1 MILKSVKLKNFRGY
15 KDEVIVPFKKITG
28 LIGKNDAGKST
39 ILEALEIFFNNSLIS
54 CEKNDLNIHAESEN
68 IEISCTFTD
77 LPNNITL
84 DTSSETSLKDEY
96 LLNLQ
101 NELEIKKVFKATVSK
116 SKEKVFIVANHP
128 SQTDFNDLLSL
139 KISDLRKRA
148 KSLNIPEETYNANN
162 NASLRSVIWNNCDN
176 LKLKLQEIPADK
188 LEAKNIYESL
198 VKYMPM
204 FSLFQSDR
212 ASTDNDKEVADPM
225 KLAVDK
231 ALKEV
236 EMEIEI
242 ENIKNI
248 IQETAMETANRT
260 LEKLQEMDK
269 DLAQSL
275 STEFKSEPKWN
286 SIFKLNINSDNG
298 IPINKRG
305 SGIRRL
311 ILLNF
316 FRAEAER
323 KVQDTNQNII
333 YAFEEPETSLHPN
346 HQIMLIESFLSLSS
360 NPNSQIILTTH
371 TPNLASM
378 LPLESL
384 IYIDSNN
391 KNNKVQ
397 YGTDEVYSQI
407 VSTLGVLPDNID
419 RSKKAILLVE
429 GKSDVVFVRHLCN
442 KLKEGNAI
450 PYTLE
455 EKGFALLSTGG
466 SGNLKSWIN
475 LKIIEQF
482 NIPWCILQDS
492 DIGSNDENE
501 NKKKKQELESKGIK
515 MYLTQ
520 KREAENYIHTDCL
533 NFDVNFDDYSDAKV
547 LINQADPNN
556 VSKNKILETYFP
568 KMSFENIREVEKY
581 EDSDGNIRY
590 EFTEMINDFLSIV
603 D

>member
-1 MILKSVKLKNFRGY
+1 MILKSIKLKNFRCY
-15 KDEVIVPFKKITG
+15 KDEVIVPFKEITG

-39 ILEALEIFFNNSLIS
+39 ILEALEIFFNNSIVS
-54 CEKNDLNIHAESEN
+54 CEKNDLNIYAESEN

-77 LPNNITL
+77 LPANITL
-84 DTSSETSLKDEY
+84 DTSSETSLQNEY

-101 NELEIKKVFKATVSK
+101 EELEIKKVFKATASK
-116 SKEKVFIVANHP
+116 PKEKVFIVANHP
-128 SQTDFNDLLSL
+128 SQTDSNDLLLL
-139 KISDLRKRA
+139 KITDLRTRA
-148 KSLNIPEETYNANN
+148 KNLNIPKENYNANN
-162 NASLRSVIWNNCDN
+162 NASLRSAIWNNCDN
-176 LKLKLQEIPADK
+176 LNLKLQEIPADK

-212 ASTDNDKEVADPM
+212 ASTDDDKEVTDPM
-225 KLAVDK
+225 KIAVEK

-236 EMEIEI
+236 ETEI

-248 IQETAMETANRT
+248 IQSTAMDTANRT

-316 FRAEAER
+316 FRSEAER

-360 NPNSQIILTTH
+360 NPKSQIILTTH

-407 VSTLGVLPDNID
+407 VSTLGVLPDNNID
-419 RSKKAILLVE
+419 GSKKAILLVE
-429 GKSDVVFVRHLCN
+429 GQSDIVFVRHLCN
-442 KLKEGNAI
+442 KLKEGNVI
-450 PYTLE
+450 PSTLE

-475 LKIIEQF
+475 LKIVEQF
-482 NIPWCILQDS
+482 NIPWCLLQDS
-492 DIGSNDENE
+492 DIGSNEE
-501 NKKKKQELESKGIK
+501 NKNKEKKQELESKGIK
-515 MYLTQ
+515 MYLTR
-520 KREAENYIHTDCL
+520 KREPENYIHTDCL

-556 VSKNKILETYFP
+556 VSRNKILETYFP

-581 EDSDGNIRY
+581 EDSYGNIRY

>member
-54 CEKNDLNIHAESEN
+54 CKKNDLNIHAESEN

-116 SKEKVFIVANHP
+116 PKEKVFIVANHP

-162 NASLRSVIWNNCDN
+162 NASLRSAIWNNCDN
-176 LKLKLQEIPADK
+176 LKL
-188 LEAKNIYESL
+188 
-198 VKYMPM
+198 
-204 FSLFQSDR
+204 
-212 ASTDNDKEVADPM
+212 
-225 KLAVDK
+225 
-231 ALKEV
+231 
-236 EMEIEI
+236 
-242 ENIKNI
+242 
-248 IQETAMETANRT
+248 
-260 LEKLQEMDK
+260 KLQEMDK

-442 KLKEGNAI
+442 KLKEGNVI

>member
-116 SKEKVFIVANHP
+116 QKEKVFIVANHT

-162 NASLRSVIWNNCDN
+162 NASLRSAIWNNCDN

-188 LEAKNIYESL
+188 LEAKNIYEAL

-236 EMEIEI
+236 EMEI

-286 SIFKLNINSDNG
+286 SIFKLNI
-298 IPINKRG
+298 RG

-581 EDSDGNIRY
+581 EDSDGNIKY